1 MRALHSLGFVHNDLK
16 LENILIGN
24 KDPSIIYLIDF
35 GLTCKFL
42 EEDGSHTSKKFIN
55 KFSGNFMFASL
66 NSYRGNTKSR
76 RDDIQSALNIMIYLL
91 NDNSLPWDSFHK
103 KFKKEKYEFKDYL
116 MERLQIKY
124 SQEVYKMI
132 SADLRPMFKKVFT
145 LRFEEEPPY
154 D

>member
-1 MRALHSLGFVHNDLK
+1 MHELGYVHNDLK
-16 LENILIGN
+16 LDNFLIGLN
-24 KDPSIIYLIDF
+24 DPKIIYLIDF
-35 GLTCKFL
+35 GISSTYKN
-42 EEDGSHTSKKFIN
+42 EDGTHIKKLRYTT
-55 KFSGNFMFASL
+55 FSGNFMFASL
-66 NSYRGNTKSR
+66 NSCRGNTKSR